1 MYLKRI
7 PKSVLLLASVLVTAG
22 LLCMGAFAAEE
33 KPPEQAAGKK
43 ELKFTEK
50 MAAILFEK
58 KSDSFVYKR
67 EGRPDPFMPFIRE
80 RVVATEKPV
89 EALTG
94 MRKFEP
100 GQLTVVAIIMSP
112 TDRFAM
118 VQDSNNQGYII
129 RKGILL
135 GRTGVVED
143 IVPNKVIVRNYS
155 YNLAGDKIYKTVEMV
170 LKQEGEK

>member
-1 MYLKRI
+1 MQLSRTYKFI
-7 PKSVLLLASVLVTAG
+7 FLLTAFFVIIG
-22 LLCMGAFAAEE
+22 LQGMDVFAAEE
-33 KPPEQAAGKK
+33 KVVEEQK

-50 MAAILFEK
+50 MAAILFQDQGE
-58 KSDSFVYKR
+58 SFVYKR
-67 EGRPDPFMPFIRE
+67 AGRTDPFVSFIKE
-80 RVVATEKPV
+80 KLVVTQAPV

-100 GQLTVVAIIMSP
+100 GQLTVVAIILGAA
-112 TDRFAM
+112 DKFAM

-129 RKGILL
+129 REGLLL

-143 IVPNKVIVRNYS
+143 VVPNKVIVKNYT

-170 LKQEGEK
+170 LNQEGEK